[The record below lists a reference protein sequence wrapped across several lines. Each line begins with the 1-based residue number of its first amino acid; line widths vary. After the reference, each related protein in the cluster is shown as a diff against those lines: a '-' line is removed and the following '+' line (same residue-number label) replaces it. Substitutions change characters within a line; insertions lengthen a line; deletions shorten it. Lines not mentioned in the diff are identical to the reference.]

1 MLDHYGKIYLSIL
14 LNWRWSLKGFVVFFY
29 CFLTIIIS
37 KFIFRFINGKMNTCY
52 EMIDRHVD
60 EGHGDQVGLIYDS
73 PVTDSKQKFT
83 YKQLQ
88 EEVCI

>member
-1 MLDHYGKIYLSIL
+1 
-14 LNWRWSLKGFVVFFY
+14 
-29 CFLTIIIS
+29 
-37 KFIFRFINGKMNTCY
+37 MNTCY

>member
-1 MLDHYGKIYLSIL
+1 MRIL
-14 LNWRWSLKGFVVFFY
+14 VKNESYF
-29 CFLTIIIS
+29 S
-37 KFIFRFINGKMNTCY
+37 RFINGKMNTCY

-73 PVTDSKQKFT
+73 PVTDTKQNFT

-88 EEVCI
+88 VEVRIEMYK